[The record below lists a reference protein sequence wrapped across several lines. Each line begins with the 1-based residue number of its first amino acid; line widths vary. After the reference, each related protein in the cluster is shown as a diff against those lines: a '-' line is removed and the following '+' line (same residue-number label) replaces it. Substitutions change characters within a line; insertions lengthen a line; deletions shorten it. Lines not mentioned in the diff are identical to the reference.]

1 MVPTMFWLC
10 YTLAQDINEKGMV
23 QRVIPRNIAQMD
35 VVAEFYSKPQVGGS
49 LKAGSSRRDNYS
61 KYAIPIFRGN
71 KERVGQAAQGVAK
84 PCQWLE
90 GLQSRNL

>member
-10 YTLAQDINEKGMV
+10 YTLLLDMNEKGIV
-23 QRVIPRNIAQMD
+23 QSVIPRSIVQMD

-49 LKAGSSRRDNYS
+49 LKVGSGRRDNYS

-71 KERVGQAAQGVAK
+71 KERVG
-84 PCQWLE
+84 
-90 GLQSRNL
+90 